1 METLATPFALTTAAV
16 LAAMFSLNAVA
27 VEYDI
32 GVGYTQTDEPGNGNW
47 WQREFDHE
55 LKTSSPSVRV
65 GVKFRPVEAWPRLK
79 LLAGFKYLARVE
91 SYALASA
98 SDENYAE
105 FQAGREEIW
114 PLSTWRG
121 KGSVRGAYV
130 TAEYNFDNFFIT
142 GGWWLH
148 RVKWRVE
155 IPDWLYQEDSAPR
168 SLTVTDNTEKVGVL
182 LGFGKYFGD
191 WRVAYELAEI
201 NGGSDFKPMMVG
213 GSHNLEISYT
223 F

>member
-1 METLATPFALTTAAV
+1 
-16 LAAMFSLNAVA
+16 
-27 VEYDI
+27 
-32 GVGYTQTDEPGNGNW
+32 
-47 WQREFDHE
+47 
-55 LKTSSPSVRV
+55 
-65 GVKFRPVEAWPRLK
+65 
-79 LLAGFKYLARVE
+79 
-91 SYALASA
+91 
-98 SDENYAE
+98 
-105 FQAGREEIW
+105 
-114 PLSTWRG
+114 
-121 KGSVRGAYV
+121 
-130 TAEYNFDNFFIT
+130 
-142 GGWWLH
+142 
-148 RVKWRVE
+148 VE